1 MARLQTGRRA
11 SRRASAG
18 DPGRTRRGR
27 RPVGRLVIWTLI
39 AAYGAEGRV
48 RNRGGRVSKNVT
60 DRRVRRTRELLRRA
74 LIELI
79 VEKGYE
85 RITVQ
90 DIIDRADVGRSTFY
104 AHYTDK
110 DDLLVS
116 GLEELTAAFE
126 EHMER
131 HFASRAE
138 PNPVL
143 AAFQHA
149 DRQRDL
155 YRALVGR
162 RGAEVLRAGL
172 RRGIEEAM
180 TRRMPGFLPVG
191 KGALP
196 VDVTMEFLL
205 ASLLGLLVWWLEED
219 VRYTAEQ
226 MASMYMRLVVPGIQE
241 AYGI

>member
-1 MARLQTGRRA
+1 MPTA
-11 SRRASAG
+11 
-18 DPGRTRRGR
+18 
-27 RPVGRLVIWTLI
+27 V
-39 AAYGAEGRV
+39 
-48 RNRGGRVSKNVT
+48 

-74 LIELI
+74 LVELI
-79 VEKGYE
+79 LEKGYD

-90 DIIDRADVGRSTFY
+90 DIIDRADIGRSTFY

-110 DDLLVS
+110 DDLLLS
-116 GLEELTAAFE
+116 NLEELASAFE

-155 YRALVGR
+155 YKALAGK
-162 RGAEVLRAGL
+162 RGAEVMRAGL
-172 RRGIEEAM
+172 HSRIKEAM
-180 TRRMPGFLPVG
+180 TRQIPEFLPHRDSAV
-191 KGALP
+191 P
-196 VDVTMEFLL
+196 VDVAMEFLL
-205 ASLLGLLVWWLEED
+205 TSLLGLLVWWLDND
-219 VRYTAEQ
+219 VPYTAEE
-226 MASMYMRLVVPGIQE
+226 MADMYMRLIGPGVQA

>member
-1 MARLQTGRRA
+1 MPMAA
-11 SRRASAG
+11 
-18 DPGRTRRGR
+18 
-27 RPVGRLVIWTLI
+27 
-39 AAYGAEGRV
+39 
-48 RNRGGRVSKNVT
+48 T

-74 LIELI
+74 LVELI
-79 VEKGYE
+79 LEKGYD

-110 DDLLVS
+110 DDLLLS
-116 GLEELTAAFE
+116 NLEELAATFE

-155 YRALVGR
+155 YKALAGR
-162 RGAEVLRAGL
+162 RGAEVMRAGL
-172 RRGIEEAM
+172 RRRITEVL
-180 TRRMPGFLPVG
+180 TRRMPEFLPHRD
-191 KGALP
+191 GAVP
-196 VDVTMEFLL
+196 MDVTMEFLL
-205 ASLLGLLVWWLEED
+205 ASLLGLLVWWLDND
-219 VRYTAEQ
+219 VPYTAEE
-226 MASMYMRLVVPGIQE
+226 MAEMYMRLIVPGVR
-241 AYGI
+241 AVYGM